1 MSKKLY
7 KTASICYTHP
17 MESIK
22 NLELLGLTPKEE
34 KVLLGLQ
41 NGLNTPVLLS
51 RETRI
56 SRPAVYAI
64 LLNLKERGLAASRTT
79 DGKKHWQMSTEQEI
93 EEALYAAKRV
103 LLKIPAGREEL
114 RGLSDAT
121 VVVHRG
127 KEAIRSVMLN
137 LFSEKKNERFFW
149 GFQGDT
155 STIGW
160 NKTFSVA
167 ETNKINRYIKNN
179 RIITEAILPEGWFE
193 DQTKKLGVEWAKDFE
208 GRTTR
213 VNVLNPKY
221 FKHGGQCWIF
231 KDSVYLFALN
241 EELIIEIRNSEIQRM
256 ILSIF
261 EFMQENSA
269 TIDANVLLRRLINS
283 SAAK

>member
-1 MSKKLY
+1 M
-7 KTASICYTHP
+7 ASICYTP
-17 MESIK
+17 YMGSTK
-22 NLELLGLTPKEE
+22 NLDLLGLTPKEE
-34 KVLLGLQ
+34 RVLLGLQ

-51 RETRI
+51 RETLI

-64 LLNLKERGLAASRTT
+64 LQNLKRRGLAVSRITN
-79 DGKKHWQMSTEQEI
+79 GKKGWQMGTEQEI

-121 VVVHRG
+121 VVIHRG
-127 KEAIRSVMLN
+127 KEAIRAVMLN

-160 NKTFSVA
+160 NKTFTVA

-213 VNVLNPKY
+213 VNVLDPRY
-221 FKHGGQCWIF
+221 FKHGG
-231 KDSVYLFALN
+231 
-241 EELIIEIRNSEIQRM
+241 RNRP
-256 ILSIF
+256 LG
-261 EFMQENSA
+261 
-269 TIDANVLLRRLINS
+269 
-283 SAAK
+283 